1 MPENCGTYQIR
12 GQTPVCGYYVCKNG
26 PFDVSGGYKNK
37 QRFNCNGVLNCE
49 NTGIDEQDCDDD
61 NYKCLQQE
69 NFHIPR
75 ARVCDGVCD
84 CLKCDDEARC
94 DGYRYGIFHTSHYG
108 QTWYLPPNR
117 ICNGINETDDGSD
130 EVNCTVLDRFCKTD
144 GKHQGFGVFHGG
156 AVGSRVRL
164 LRNDSVCSVPKD
176 DEDASNGDCVDGFD
190 QINCSDTNLAPLKC
204 QINGTESTVS
214 KYVICRGKDRGLCD
228 NRLDSTCL
236 YPERECRVHK
246 HQVCDG
252 VADCPRGG
260 DEDYRI
266 CRSLTN
272 VSCVRRYSYGTTSL
286 PILLEWVGDG
296 LEDCVDGKDEDE
308 DRWKKC
314 GKEMTSRFIKKS
326 DSCREVLLCPD
337 ERHFITHN
345 ALCDQQE
352 TCIMENKMC
361 KAARM
366 GGTRFKTKFHGHPT
380 HPFCLKGMA
389 NILGLTGQILN
400 TKTICEEAQIETA
413 EKAFG
418 VQEKNIL
425 LPHMSKTDCR
435 YTFGELYVYYSCSGQ
450 CLEDTAS
457 CVLRRGLKFN
467 SCANMENRLFTLSG
481 NGDLTIAFKGKE
493 GEYDNSVFP
502 CKNGNCIGYDKVCN
516 LQNDCGD
523 YSDESDC
530 INHFKCNGTDGVSE
544 YIPLWRVCD
553 GNLDCVDFTDECNAN
568 CKGKEKIIDG
578 MFLSI
583 FTWIIGILATLLN
596 IGTLASIVYQFKEA
610 KSNLRIVNLVLVMLI
625 VIGDL
630 LIGVYLIGISIA
642 SAVYKDTYCKKRFE
656 WLTSSYCQVFG
667 VLSTIGAQLALFAMT
682 ILSIVRMVCV
692 KAAVPNFTFSR
703 KTLVVGTVTVICI
716 LLIPAVIAGL
726 PLASRFEDFFVNGW
740 VYLDSMLFIGAP
752 DKSKYISIISAYYH
766 DKIKKPD
773 NFNFSWGQIRKLIK
787 EMFSNDYAGLQHKPL
802 NFYGNH
808 GTCLFK
814 YFVTSDD
821 PQNVYTWTLLGV
833 NLCCF
838 FIICYCYIWIY
849 WKSKSSS
856 SRLNTNKNQTTKQ
869 GLLHKKIALM
879 IITDFLCWA
888 PFTVATILH
897 FSGTIDATNWYP
909 FFSSVILPLNSVINP
924 LLYDSNVS
932 AIICRL
938 LNRSSSRPHHMTA
951 RNVNITARNISST
964 SSLKLVDRGI
974 NAEIS
979 LVSPKTAQQDV

>member
-1 MPENCGTYQIR
+1 M
-12 GQTPVCGYYVCKNG
+12 
-26 PFDVSGGYKNK
+26 SGGYKNK

-61 NYKCLQQE
+61 NYKCLQQQ
-69 NFHIPR
+69 NFDIPR
-75 ARVCDGVCD
+75 GSVCDGVCD
-84 CLKCDDEARC
+84 CLKCDDEAMC
-94 DGYRYGIFHTSHYG
+94 DGYRYGMFHTSFYG
-108 QTWYLPPNR
+108 QNWYLPPNR

-130 EVNCTVLDRFCKTD
+130 EVNCTVLGRYCKTD
-144 GKHQGFGVFHGG
+144 GRHQGFSLLHGG
-156 AVGSRVRL
+156 AVESSVRL

-176 DEDASNGDCVDGFD
+176 DEDASNGDCVDGLD
-190 QINCSDTNLAPLKC
+190 QIDCSDTNIAPLKC

-214 KYVICRGKDRGLCD
+214 KYVICRGKDLGLCD

-252 VADCPRGG
+252 VADCPRAG

-266 CRSLTN
+266 CRGLTN

-326 DSCREVLLCPD
+326 DSCKEVLLCPD
-337 ERHFITHN
+337 EKRN
-345 ALCDQQE
+345 GKYPE
-352 TCIMENKMC
+352 TK
-361 KAARM
+361 
-366 GGTRFKTKFHGHPT
+366 
-380 HPFCLKGMA
+380 
-389 NILGLTGQILN
+389 GQILD
-400 TKTICEEAQIETA
+400 TKTICGEVQIESA

-418 VQEKNIL
+418 VQEKKIM
-425 LPHMSKTDCR
+425 LPYLSKTDCR

-450 CLEDTAS
+450 CSEDTAS
-457 CVLRRGLKFN
+457 CVLRRSLKFN

-481 NGDLTIAFKGKE
+481 KGNLTIAFKGKD

-502 CKNGNCIGYDKVCN
+502 CKNGKCISYDKVCN

-523 YSDESDC
+523 YSDESAC
-530 INHFKCNGTDGVSE
+530 INHFRCNGTDGVSE

-553 GNLDCVDFTDECNAN
+553 GNLDCVDFTDECNDN
-568 CKGKEKIIDG
+568 CRGKEKIIDG
-578 MFLSI
+578 LFLSI

-596 IGTLASIVYQFKEA
+596 IGTLASIFYQFKQA
-610 KSNLRIVNLVLVMLI
+610 TSNLRIVNLVLVMLI
-625 VIGDL
+625 VIGDF

-642 SAVYKDTYCKKRFE
+642 SAVYKVTYCKKRFE
-656 WLTSSYCQVFG
+656 WLASSYCQLFG
-667 VLSTIGAQLALFAMT
+667 VLSTIGGQLALFAMT

-692 KAAVPNFTFSR
+692 RAAIPNYTFSR
-703 KTLVVGTVTVICI
+703 KMLVVGTVTVSCI
-716 LLIPAVIAGL
+716 LLIPVVIAVV
-726 PLASRFEDFFVNGW
+726 PLASSFEDFFVNGW

-773 NFNFSWGQIRKLIK
+773 NFNFSWGQIRNLIE
-787 EMFSNDYAGLQHKPL
+787 EMFSNDYTGLRHKPL

-856 SRLNTNKNQTTKQ
+856 SRCNTNKNQTTKQ

-932 AIICRL
+932 TIICRL
-938 LNRSSSRPHHMTA
+938 LNRSSSQPQRMTA
-951 RNVNITARNISST
+951 RNVNITARNSSST

-979 LVSPKTAQQDV
+979 LGSPKTAQQDV